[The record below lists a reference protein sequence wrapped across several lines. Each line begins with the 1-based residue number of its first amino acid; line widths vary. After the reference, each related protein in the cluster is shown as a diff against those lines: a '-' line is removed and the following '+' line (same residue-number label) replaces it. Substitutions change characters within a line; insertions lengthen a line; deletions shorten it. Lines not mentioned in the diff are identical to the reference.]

1 MWGIASTYYSII
13 QGPYLENIYW
23 YSTIVIFHFILSRG
37 SVHCLKLSP
46 NLRKQTRE
54 VKAAL
59 VDKDEKKALM
69 FETKKLESILA
80 MVREPDENE
89 EDDQE
94 DAT

>member
-1 MWGIASTYYSII
+1 MMLYNVICKGKLS
-13 QGPYLENIYW
+13 NNCN
-23 YSTIVIFHFILSRG
+23 VIFNRG
-37 SVHCLKLSP
+37 CVHCLKLSP

-80 MVREPDENE
+80 MVREPDDKE
-89 EDDQE
+89 EDDHE
-94 DAT
+94 DAP

>member
-1 MWGIASTYYSII
+1 MWVTIFC
-13 QGPYLENIYW
+13 IY
-23 YSTIVIFHFILSRG
+23 
-37 SVHCLKLSP
+37 CLKLSP

-80 MVREPDENE
+80 MVREPDDNE
-89 EDDQE
+89 EDEHE
-94 DAT
+94 DAP

>member
-1 MWGIASTYYSII
+1 M
-13 QGPYLENIYW
+13 
-23 YSTIVIFHFILSRG
+23 
-37 SVHCLKLSP
+37 HCLKLSP

-80 MVREPDENE
+80 MVREPDVNPTVKKAEDGEEEN
-89 EDDQE
+89 
-94 DAT
+94 A

>member
-1 MWGIASTYYSII
+1 MPLIYPISGLPAYYNIFFFLII
-13 QGPYLENIYW
+13 
-23 YSTIVIFHFILSRG
+23 FRG
-37 SVHCLKLSP
+37 GVHCLKLSP

-89 EDDQE
+89 EDDHE
-94 DAT
+94 DAP

>member
-1 MWGIASTYYSII
+1 MLYNVIRKGKLSNNS
-13 QGPYLENIYW
+13 N
-23 YSTIVIFHFILSRG
+23 VIFYRG
-37 SVHCLKLSP
+37 CVHCLKLSP

-80 MVREPDENE
+80 MVREPDDKE
-89 EDDQE
+89 EDDHE
-94 DAT
+94 DAP

>member
-1 MWGIASTYYSII
+1 M
-13 QGPYLENIYW
+13 
-23 YSTIVIFHFILSRG
+23 
-37 SVHCLKLSP
+37 HCLKLSP

-80 MVREPDENE
+80 MVREPDDKE
-89 EDDQE
+89 EDDHE
-94 DAT
+94 DAP

>member
-1 MWGIASTYYSII
+1 MGIARIRHLKGDACFFPRINYTSPTMYIR
-13 QGPYLENIYW
+13 
-23 YSTIVIFHFILSRG
+23 FLSFRG
-37 SVHCLKLSP
+37 CVHCLKLSP

-69 FETKKLESILA
+69 FEVKKLESILA

-89 EDDQE
+89 EDKEE
-94 DAT
+94 DAQ